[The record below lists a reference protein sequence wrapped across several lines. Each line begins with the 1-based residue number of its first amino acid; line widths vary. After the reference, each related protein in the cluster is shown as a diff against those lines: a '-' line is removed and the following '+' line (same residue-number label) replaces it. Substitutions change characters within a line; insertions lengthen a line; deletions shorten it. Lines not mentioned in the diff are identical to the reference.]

1 MSHGPG
7 PGVNQLPDLLNLL
20 TRWREN
26 AEFPGTLAGE
36 RLEDDRLIF
45 QLPIPP
51 YPEKIVLDEK
61 NGEPKAISGPRRRA
75 VPQPRSFRREAFCL
89 HAY

>member
-7 PGVNQLPDLLNLL
+7 PGINQLPDLLNLL

-26 AEFPGTLAGE
+26 AEFPGTLSGE
-36 RLEDDRLIF
+36 RVEEGSPHL

-51 YPEKIVLDEK
+51 YPEK
-61 NGEPKAISGPRRRA
+61 NGPALKIISGPRGGVSRIAARFLPPA
-75 VPQPRSFRREAFCL
+75 EA
-89 HAY
+89 